1 MNSSNSDYDIIIL
14 DKTLLNSNFKS
25 NEFFDPKLFQVFL

>member
-14 DKTLLNSNFKS
+14 VKTLLNSNFNS
-25 NEFFDPKLFQVFL
+25 IEFFDPKLFQVFL